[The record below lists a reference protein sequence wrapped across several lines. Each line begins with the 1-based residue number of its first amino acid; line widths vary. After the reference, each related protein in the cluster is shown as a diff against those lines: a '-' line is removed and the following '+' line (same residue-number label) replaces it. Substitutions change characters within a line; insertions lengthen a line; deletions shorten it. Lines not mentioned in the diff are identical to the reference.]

1 MSYQKNDV
9 LTVKI
14 EDMGHDGEGIGK
26 CEGYTLFVK
35 DTVIGDLAEVKV
47 IKAKKNYGYARLVR
61 LIEPSA
67 HRVESVCP
75 VARPCGG
82 CQLQMLDYAEQLRF
96 KEKKIAGNLQRIG
109 GMTEIPME
117 PIVGMEN
124 PFRYRNKAQ
133 FPIGQDRNGKLITGF
148 YAGRTH
154 QIMENRNCYLGVEQ
168 NEEILNRI
176 LAWMEENGVPAY
188 NEETGKGLVRHVL
201 IRFGFMTKE
210 IMVCLVVNGK
220 KLPAEEKLIKSLT
233 ELEGMTSITLS
244 VNRERTNVIMGKEIR
259 CLWGQGYIT
268 DYIGTVKYR
277 ISPLSFYQVNPAQ
290 TEKLYGLALEYAGL
304 TGNETVWDLYCGIG
318 TIGLT
323 AADHAKQVVG
333 VEVNREAVHDAIG
346 NAKHNGVKN
355 ARFFAADAT
364 RWIGEAA
371 AAGERADVIFMD
383 PPREGSTPQF
393 IESVARMAP
402 KRVVYVSCNPVTLAR
417 DLELLTRKGYKVESS
432 TPVDMFPHSE
442 HIETVCAL
450 SKLDVYQKITV
461 DLKMDEL
468 DVTAAETKASYEE
481 IREYVKEHTG
491 LNVSDL
497 YIAQVKQKC
506 GIKERQN
513 YNKPKAENPK
523 RLKCPAEKERAIREA
538 LKYFKMI

>member
-1 MSYQKNDV
+1 MTITTIVQNVNDRKTSVV
-9 LTVKI
+9 LG
-14 EDMGHDGEGIGK
+14 DME
-26 CEGYTLFVK
+26 
-35 DTVIGDLAEVKV
+35 KV
-47 IKAKKNYGYARLVR
+47 LY
-61 LIEPSA
+61 
-67 HRVESVCP
+67 
-75 VARPCGG
+75 
-82 CQLQMLDYAEQLRF
+82 
-96 KEKKIAGNLQRIG
+96 
-109 GMTEIPME
+109 
-117 PIVGMEN
+117 
-124 PFRYRNKAQ
+124 
-133 FPIGQDRNGKLITGF
+133 
-148 YAGRTH
+148 
-154 QIMENRNCYLGVEQ
+154 
-168 NEEILNRI
+168 
-176 LAWMEENGVPAY
+176 
-188 NEETGKGLVRHVL
+188 GKGFILDTL
-201 IRFGFMTKE
+201 
-210 IMVCLVVNGK
+210 CGK
-220 KLPAEEKLIKSLT
+220 TYA
-233 ELEGMTSITLS
+233 
-244 VNRERTNVIMGKEIR
+244 
-259 CLWGQGYIT
+259 
-268 DYIGTVKYR
+268 
-277 ISPLSFYQVNPAQ
+277 ISPRSFYQINHTQ
-290 TEKLYGLALEYAGL
+290 TEVLYGLAVDAAHL
-304 TGNETVWDLYCGIG
+304 TGKEVVLDAYCGIG

-450 SKLDVYQKITV
+450 SKLDIYQKITV
-461 DLKMDEL
+461 NLKMDEL
-468 DVTAAETKASYEE
+468 DVTAAETKATYEE

>member
-1 MSYQKNDV
+1 MAITTIVQNVNDRKTSVV
-9 LTVKI
+9 LG
-14 EDMGHDGEGIGK
+14 DME
-26 CEGYTLFVK
+26 
-35 DTVIGDLAEVKV
+35 KV
-47 IKAKKNYGYARLVR
+47 LY
-61 LIEPSA
+61 
-67 HRVESVCP
+67 
-75 VARPCGG
+75 
-82 CQLQMLDYAEQLRF
+82 
-96 KEKKIAGNLQRIG
+96 
-109 GMTEIPME
+109 
-117 PIVGMEN
+117 
-124 PFRYRNKAQ
+124 
-133 FPIGQDRNGKLITGF
+133 
-148 YAGRTH
+148 
-154 QIMENRNCYLGVEQ
+154 
-168 NEEILNRI
+168 
-176 LAWMEENGVPAY
+176 
-188 NEETGKGLVRHVL
+188 GKGFILDEL
-201 IRFGFMTKE
+201 
-210 IMVCLVVNGK
+210 CGK
-220 KLPAEEKLIKSLT
+220 TYA
-233 ELEGMTSITLS
+233 
-244 VNRERTNVIMGKEIR
+244 
-259 CLWGQGYIT
+259 
-268 DYIGTVKYR
+268 
-277 ISPLSFYQVNPAQ
+277 ISPRSFYQINHTQ
-290 TEKLYGLALEYAGL
+290 TEVLYGLAVDAAHL
-304 TGNETVWDLYCGIG
+304 TGKEVVLDAYCGIG

-468 DVTAAETKASYEE
+468 DVTAAETKATYEE

>member
-1 MSYQKNDV
+1 MAITTIVQNVNDRKTSVV
-9 LTVKI
+9 L
-14 EDMGHDGEGIGK
+14 GE
-26 CEGYTLFVK
+26 
-35 DTVIGDLAEVKV
+35 AEKV
-47 IKAKKNYGYARLVR
+47 LY
-61 LIEPSA
+61 
-67 HRVESVCP
+67 
-75 VARPCGG
+75 
-82 CQLQMLDYAEQLRF
+82 
-96 KEKKIAGNLQRIG
+96 
-109 GMTEIPME
+109 
-117 PIVGMEN
+117 
-124 PFRYRNKAQ
+124 
-133 FPIGQDRNGKLITGF
+133 
-148 YAGRTH
+148 
-154 QIMENRNCYLGVEQ
+154 
-168 NEEILNRI
+168 
-176 LAWMEENGVPAY
+176 
-188 NEETGKGLVRHVL
+188 GKGFILDTL
-201 IRFGFMTKE
+201 
-210 IMVCLVVNGK
+210 CGK
-220 KLPAEEKLIKSLT
+220 TYA
-233 ELEGMTSITLS
+233 
-244 VNRERTNVIMGKEIR
+244 
-259 CLWGQGYIT
+259 
-268 DYIGTVKYR
+268 
-277 ISPLSFYQVNPAQ
+277 ISPRSFYQINHTQ
-290 TEKLYGLALEYAGL
+290 TEVLYGLAVDAAHL
-304 TGNETVWDLYCGIG
+304 TGKEVVLDAYCGIG

-393 IESVARMAP
+393 IDSVARMAP
-402 KRVVYVSCNPVTLAR
+402 KRVVYVSCNPATLAR

-450 SKLDVYQKITV
+450 SKLNAKQHIEVEIKT
-461 DLKMDEL
+461 DEL
-468 DVTAAETKASYEE
+468 DLTAAESKATYEE

-497 YIAQVKQKC
+497 YIAQVKRKC

-523 RLKCPAEKERAIREA
+523 QLKCPPEKEKAIREA

>member
-1 MSYQKNDV
+1 MDCKLRAKN
-9 LTVKI
+9 
-14 EDMGHDGEGIGK
+14 
-26 CEGYTLFVK
+26 
-35 DTVIGDLAEVKV
+35 
-47 IKAKKNYGYARLVR
+47 
-61 LIEPSA
+61 
-67 HRVESVCP
+67 
-75 VARPCGG
+75 CGG
-82 CQLQMLDYAEQLRF
+82 CPMLGMDYAAQLKQKEETVKKLLGRF
-96 KEKKIAGNLQRIG
+96 GPVEHIR
-109 GMTEIPME
+109 
-117 PIVGMEN
+117 GMET
-124 PFRYRNKAQ
+124 PYHYRNKVIST
-133 FPIGQDRNGKLITGF
+133 FTTGWGGKLTSGIYAANSHKVLPVESCLLQDEVLDKTMLAVRAAAGTCHYQPFNEDKGTGLL
-148 YAGRTH
+148 RH
-154 QIMENRNCYLGVEQ
+154 CLLRRGV
-168 NEEILNRI
+168 
-176 LAWMEENGVPAY
+176 M
-188 NEETGKGLVRHVL
+188 TGQVMVVLVTAQPVL
-201 IRFGFMTKE
+201 PGAKNFVKA
-210 IMVCLVVNGK
+210 L
-220 KLPAEEKLIKSLT
+220 LT
-233 ELEGMTSITLS
+233 EAEKQSVTITTIVQNVNDRKTSVVLGD
-244 VNRERTNVIMGKEIR
+244 M
-259 CLWGQGYIT
+259 
-268 DYIGTVKYR
+268 
-277 ISPLSFYQVNPAQ
+277 
-290 TEKLYGLALEYAGL
+290 EKVLYGLAVDAAHL
-304 TGNETVWDLYCGIG
+304 TGKEVVLDAYCGIG

-450 SKLDVYQKITV
+450 SKLDVYQKNTV
-461 DLKMDEL
+461 NLKMDEL
-468 DVTAAETKASYEE
+468 DVTATETKATYEE

-497 YIAQVKQKC
+497 YIAQVKRKC

>member
-1 MSYQKNDV
+1 VNDRKTSVV
-9 LTVKI
+9 LG
-14 EDMGHDGEGIGK
+14 DME
-26 CEGYTLFVK
+26 
-35 DTVIGDLAEVKV
+35 KV
-47 IKAKKNYGYARLVR
+47 LY
-61 LIEPSA
+61 
-67 HRVESVCP
+67 
-75 VARPCGG
+75 
-82 CQLQMLDYAEQLRF
+82 
-96 KEKKIAGNLQRIG
+96 
-109 GMTEIPME
+109 
-117 PIVGMEN
+117 
-124 PFRYRNKAQ
+124 
-133 FPIGQDRNGKLITGF
+133 
-148 YAGRTH
+148 
-154 QIMENRNCYLGVEQ
+154 
-168 NEEILNRI
+168 
-176 LAWMEENGVPAY
+176 
-188 NEETGKGLVRHVL
+188 GKGFILDTL
-201 IRFGFMTKE
+201 
-210 IMVCLVVNGK
+210 CGK
-220 KLPAEEKLIKSLT
+220 TYA
-233 ELEGMTSITLS
+233 
-244 VNRERTNVIMGKEIR
+244 
-259 CLWGQGYIT
+259 
-268 DYIGTVKYR
+268 
-277 ISPLSFYQVNPAQ
+277 ISPRSFYQINHTQ
-290 TEKLYGLALEYAGL
+290 TEVLYGLAVDAAHL
-304 TGNETVWDLYCGIG
+304 TGKEVVLDAYCGIG

-393 IESVARMAP
+393 IDSVARMAP

-461 DLKMDEL
+461 NLKMDEL
-468 DVTAAETKASYEE
+468 DVTAAETKATYEE

>member
-1 MSYQKNDV
+1 MDCKLRAKN
-9 LTVKI
+9 
-14 EDMGHDGEGIGK
+14 
-26 CEGYTLFVK
+26 
-35 DTVIGDLAEVKV
+35 
-47 IKAKKNYGYARLVR
+47 
-61 LIEPSA
+61 
-67 HRVESVCP
+67 
-75 VARPCGG
+75 CGG
-82 CQLQMLDYAEQLRF
+82 CPMLGMDYAAQLKQKEETVKKLLGRF
-96 KEKKIAGNLQRIG
+96 GPVEHIR
-109 GMTEIPME
+109 
-117 PIVGMEN
+117 GMET
-124 PFRYRNKAQ
+124 PYHYRNKVIST
-133 FPIGQDRNGKLITGF
+133 FTTGWGGKLTSGIYAANSHKVLPVESCLLQDEVLDKTMLAVRAAAGTCHYQPFNEDKGTGLLRHCLLRRGVMTGQVMVVLVTAQPVLPGAKNFVKALLTEAGKQGVTITTIVQNVNDRKTSVVLGD
-148 YAGRTH
+148 
-154 QIMENRNCYLGVEQ
+154 MEKVLY
-168 NEEILNRI
+168 
-176 LAWMEENGVPAY
+176 
-188 NEETGKGLVRHVL
+188 GKGFILDTL
-201 IRFGFMTKE
+201 
-210 IMVCLVVNGK
+210 CGK
-220 KLPAEEKLIKSLT
+220 TYA
-233 ELEGMTSITLS
+233 
-244 VNRERTNVIMGKEIR
+244 
-259 CLWGQGYIT
+259 
-268 DYIGTVKYR
+268 
-277 ISPLSFYQVNPAQ
+277 ISPRSFYQINHTQ
-290 TEKLYGLALEYAGL
+290 TEVLYGLAVDAAHL
-304 TGNETVWDLYCGIG
+304 TGKEVVLDAYCGIG

-393 IESVARMAP
+393 IESVACMAP

-432 TPVDMFPHSE
+432 TPVDMFPHSG

-468 DVTAAETKASYEE
+468 DVTAAETKATYEE
-481 IREYVKEHTG
+481 IREYVKEHAD
-491 LNVSDL
+491 LNVSNL
-497 YIAQVKQKC
+497 YIAQVKRKC

-523 RLKCPAEKERAIREA
+523 QLKCPAEKERAIREA

>member
-1 MSYQKNDV
+1 MTGQVMVVLVTAQPVLPGAKN
-9 LTVKI
+9 
-14 EDMGHDGEGIGK
+14 
-26 CEGYTLFVK
+26 FVK
-35 DTVIGDLAEVKV
+35 ALLTEAGKQGVAITTIVQNVNDRKTSVVLGDMEKV
-47 IKAKKNYGYARLVR
+47 LY
-61 LIEPSA
+61 
-67 HRVESVCP
+67 
-75 VARPCGG
+75 
-82 CQLQMLDYAEQLRF
+82 
-96 KEKKIAGNLQRIG
+96 
-109 GMTEIPME
+109 
-117 PIVGMEN
+117 
-124 PFRYRNKAQ
+124 
-133 FPIGQDRNGKLITGF
+133 
-148 YAGRTH
+148 
-154 QIMENRNCYLGVEQ
+154 
-168 NEEILNRI
+168 
-176 LAWMEENGVPAY
+176 
-188 NEETGKGLVRHVL
+188 GKGFILDEL
-201 IRFGFMTKE
+201 
-210 IMVCLVVNGK
+210 CGK
-220 KLPAEEKLIKSLT
+220 TYA
-233 ELEGMTSITLS
+233 
-244 VNRERTNVIMGKEIR
+244 
-259 CLWGQGYIT
+259 
-268 DYIGTVKYR
+268 
-277 ISPLSFYQVNPAQ
+277 ISPRSFYQINHAQ
-290 TEKLYGLALEYAGL
+290 TEVLYGLAVDAAHL
-304 TGNETVWDLYCGIG
+304 TGKEVVLDAYCGIG

-383 PPREGSTPQF
+383 RRGSSTPQF

-450 SKLDVYQKITV
+450 SKLDIYQKITV
-461 DLKMDEL
+461 NLKMDEL
-468 DVTAAETKASYEE
+468 DVTAAETKATYEE

-497 YIAQVKQKC
+497 YIAQVKRKC